1 MPSKVDVANRALRM
15 VGATRITSFTQG
27 TPSANAV
34 NDIYDEILKELLAS
48 AKWKFAK
55 KRSNLARS
63 STTPVYE
70 FDYAYAMPSD
80 WLRTIDVHDN
90 DNGTGNFEYRE
101 GQVGSQNVLETDSEQ
116 VYLTYVY
123 FEQDPNLMTSTFR
136 SALSTALGRDL
147 AVPLSESGT
156 LQTRLESR
164 ATRTL
169 FKAMSV
175 DATGSVPKSRPMGSW
190 GTARSGW
197 R

>member
-34 NDIYDEILKELLAS
+34 NDIYDEVLKELLAS
-48 AKWKFAK
+48 AEWKFAK

-70 FDYAYAMPSD
+70 YDYAYALPSD
-80 WLRTIDVHDN
+80 WLRTVDVHNN
-90 DNGTGNFEYRE
+90 DNGIGNFKYRE
-101 GQVGSQNVLETDSEQ
+101 AQVGSQNVLETNEEQ

-123 FEQDPNLMTSTFR
+123 FEQDPNLMTPTFR
-136 SALSTALGRDL
+136 TALSTALGRDL

-156 LQTRLESR
+156 LRTRLESR
-164 ATRTL
+164 ATRSL

-175 DATGSVPKSRPMGSW
+175 DAIGSTPKSRPQGSW
-190 GTARSGW
+190 ATARYGW

>member
-34 NDIYDEILKELLAS
+34 NDIYDEVLKELLAS

-55 KRSNLARS
+55 KRRNLARS
-63 STTPVYE
+63 STIPTYE
-70 FDYAYAMPSD
+70 FDYAYALPSD

-90 DNGTGNFEYRE
+90 DAGNGTFEYRE
-101 GQVGSQNVLETDSEQ
+101 GQVGSQNVLETNAEQ

-123 FEQDPNLMTSTFR
+123 FEEDPNLMTTTFR
-136 SALSTALGRDL
+136 TALSTALGRDL

-156 LQTRLESR
+156 LQTRLEGR
-164 ATRTL
+164 ADRTL
-169 FKAMSV
+169 LKAMSV

-190 GTARSGW
+190 GQARYGW

>member
-34 NDIYDEILKELLAS
+34 NDIYDEVLKELLAS
-48 AKWKFAK
+48 AEWKFAK

-63 STTPVYE
+63 STAPVYE
-70 FDYAYAMPSD
+70 YDYAYAFPSD
-80 WLRTIDVHDN
+80 WLRTVDVHNN
-90 DNGTGNFEYRE
+90 DNGTGNFKYRE
-101 GQVGSQNVLETDSEQ
+101 AQVGSQNVLETNEEQ

-123 FEQDPNLMTSTFR
+123 FEQDPNLMTPTFR
-136 SALSTALGRDL
+136 TALSTALGRDL

-164 ATRTL
+164 ATRSL

-175 DATGSVPKSRPMGSW
+175 DAIGSTPKSRPMGSW
-190 GTARSGW
+190 ATARYGW

>member
-136 SALSTALGRDL
+136 SALSTALAREL
-147 AVPLSESGT
+147 AVP
-156 LQTRLESR
+156 
-164 ATRTL
+164 
-169 FKAMSV
+169 
-175 DATGSVPKSRPMGSW
+175 
-190 GTARSGW
+190 
-197 R
+197 